1 MLHES
6 FQFLRSL
13 DMAGLLT
20 VFWFFWLFEVP
31 RYCLS
36 TFAVGVQAAF
46 GPKYPMPDSGVPV
59 SVLLIGFN
67 EAAGLRRSVMSL
79 REQTHRNLQ
88 IIVVDD
94 GSTDGM
100 GDAATT
106 MLRHGMVDN
115 VFRCGTRGGKVSGL
129 NLALHYCRHDIIL
142 ILDIDTSFDRDAV
155 SQLIAP
161 LVADPSIGAV
171 SGNLQVRNL
180 HESVLTRLQA
190 IEYYSNITVGRQFT
204 SMMDWLMIVS
214 GAFGAFRRQAVD
226 QVGRWDVGPG
236 DDSNITVKVR
246 RAGWKVVFVPEAW
259 AMTNVPTTHAA
270 LWRQRKRWSRSLIRH
285 RLRKWKVVFNPLV
298 DNFSFNDMFAI
309 LNLLW
314 FNVALT
320 FSFAIYIVWAAV
332 YYGRFALVI
341 MAALYLLNFV
351 FKCVEFAV
359 AWIFHGRSGMLSL
372 LPYLPVQTAYVGY
385 YMRLNRFIAYI
396 SELVLRRSYRDDY
409 YPLKVHN
416 AQDQF

>member
-1 MLHES
+1 MLQAS
-6 FQFLRSL
+6 FEFLRSL

-20 VFWFFWLFEVP
+20 VFWFFWLFEMP

-46 GPKYPMPDSGVPV
+46 GPKYPPPDPDVPV

-67 EAAGLRRSVMSL
+67 EADGLRRSLVSL

-100 GDAATT
+100 GEAAME
-106 MLRHGMVDN
+106 MLRQGMVDHL
-115 VFRCGTRGGKVSGL
+115 FRAGTRGGKVSGL

-155 SQLIAP
+155 SKLIAP
-161 LVADPSIGAV
+161 LVADPDVGAV
-171 SGNLQVRNL
+171 SGDLQVRNVN
-180 HESVLTRLQA
+180 ESVLTRLQA

-214 GAFGAFRRQAVD
+214 GAFGAFRRQAID

-259 AMTNVPTTHAA
+259 AMTNVPATHAA

-285 RLRKWKVVFNPLV
+285 RLRKWKVVFNPFV

-320 FSFAIYIVWAAV
+320 FSFALYIVWAMV
-332 YYGRFALVI
+332 YYGRFTVVI
-341 MAALYLLNFV
+341 MISLYLLNFV

-359 AWIFHGRSGMLSL
+359 AWIFHGRPGMLGL
-372 LPYLPVQTAYVGY
+372 VPYLPLQTFYVGY

>member
-1 MLHES
+1 MLEES
-6 FQFLRSL
+6 FDFMRSL
-13 DMAGLLT
+13 DMVGVFT
-20 VFWFFWLFEVP
+20 VFWFFWLFEMP

-36 TFAVGVQAAF
+36 TFAVGFQAAF
-46 GPKYPMPDSGVPV
+46 GPKYPKADPDVPV

-67 EAAGLRRSVMSL
+67 EADGLRRSVMSL

-88 IIVVDD
+88 LIVVDD
-94 GSTDGM
+94 GSIDGM
-100 GDAATT
+100 GEAAVEL
-106 MLRHGMVDN
+106 LRHGLVEN

-129 NLALHYCRHDIIL
+129 NLALHYCKHDIIL

-155 SQLIAP
+155 SQIVSP

-171 SGNLQVRNL
+171 SGNLQVRNVDDSL
-180 HESVLTRLQA
+180 LTRLQS

-204 SMMDWLMIVS
+204 SMMNWLMIVS

-236 DDSNITVKVR
+236 DDSNITVKIR

-259 AMTNVPTTHAA
+259 ALTNVPATHAA
-270 LWRQRKRWSRSLIRH
+270 LWRQRSRWSRSLIRH
-285 RLRKWKVVFNPLV
+285 RLRKWKVVFNPLP
-298 DNFSFNDMFAI
+298 DNFSFDDMFAI

-314 FNVALT
+314 FNVFLT
-320 FSFAIYIVWAAV
+320 FSFVIYLIWAAV
-332 YYGRFALVI
+332 NYGRFAIII
-341 MAALYLLNFV
+341 MLCLYMMNFA
-351 FKCVEFAV
+351 FKCIEFAV
-359 AWIFHGRSGMLSL
+359 AWMFHGRPGMLRL
-372 LPYLPVQTAYVGY
+372 LPYLPVQTFYVGY
-385 YMRLNRFIAYI
+385 YMRLNRFLAYW
-396 SELVLRRSYRDDY
+396 SELIFRRSYRDDY